1 MSYNLSG
8 CVFIKDTFM
17 GAFCLFESMYQLL
30 SLCDEF
36 IVMDLGSTDGTL
48 EVLKEIEKHNPKVKI
63 VHSNFFIQMCC
74 IIRLMK
80 YGMRIW
86 LN

>member
-8 CVFIKDTFM
+8 CVFIKDTFA

-30 SLCDEF
+30 PLCDEF

-63 VHSNFFIQMCC
+63 VHSNFYEQVQSAKCVVLSG
-74 IIRLMK
+74 R
-80 YGMRIW
+80 
-86 LN
+86 